1 VSTSTIG
8 LFAGLLIA
16 IAAAAGGFPGFLL
29 ALVLG
34 AVGLVAGR
42 LLSGG
47 GGSKALDDLLSRRNR
62 G

>member
-1 VSTSTIG
+1 MSTSTIG

-16 IAAAAGGFPGFLL
+16 IAAAAGGFAGFLL

-34 AVGLVAGR
+34 AIGFVVGR
-42 LLSGG
+42 LLSDGTKG
-47 GGSKALDDLLSRRNR
+47 LDDLISRRGR

>member
-1 VSTSTIG
+1 MSTSTIG

-34 AVGLVAGR
+34 AAGFAVGHF
-42 LLSGG
+42 LSGG

>member
-1 VSTSTIG
+1 VNGPTIG

-16 IAAAAGGFPGFLL
+16 IAAAAGGFAGFLL

-34 AVGLVAGR
+34 AVGFAAGR
-42 LLSGG
+42 YLTE
-47 GGSKALDDLLSRRNR
+47 GSKGLDDLITRRRR

>member
-1 VSTSTIG
+1 MNASTIG

-16 IAAAAGGFPGFLL
+16 IAAAAGGFAGFLL

-34 AVGLVAGR
+34 AVGFVAGR
-42 LLSGG
+42 YLSD
-47 GGSKALDDLLSRRNR
+47 GSKGLDDLLSRRGR

>member
-1 VSTSTIG
+1 MSTSTIG

-34 AVGLVAGR
+34 TVGLVVGR
-42 LLSGG
+42 FLSDGTKG
-47 GGSKALDDLLSRRNR
+47 IDDLISRRGR

>member
-1 VSTSTIG
+1 MNTSTIG

-16 IAAAAGGFPGFLL
+16 IAAAAGGFGGFLL

-34 AVGLVAGR
+34 VIGLVVGR
-42 LLSGG
+42 YLSE
-47 GGSKALDDLLSRRNR
+47 GSKGLDDLISRRGR

>member
-1 VSTSTIG
+1 MSTSTIG

-34 AVGLVAGR
+34 AVGLAVGR
-42 LLSGG
+42 FLSHGTKG
-47 GGSKALDDLLSRRNR
+47 LDDLISRRGR

>member
-1 VSTSTIG
+1 MSTSTIG

-16 IAAAAGGFPGFLL
+16 VASAAGGFAGFLL

-34 AVGLVAGR
+34 AVGFAVGR
-42 LLSGG
+42 FLSD
-47 GGSKALDDLLSRRNR
+47 GSKGLDDLLSRRGR

>member
-1 VSTSTIG
+1 MNTSTIG

-16 IAAAAGGFPGFLL
+16 IAAAAGGFGGFLL

-34 AVGLVAGR
+34 AAGLAVGRYLTDGTK
-42 LLSGG
+42 G
-47 GGSKALDDLLSRRNR
+47 LDDLMSRRGR

>member
-1 VSTSTIG
+1 MNASTIG

-16 IAAAAGGFPGFLL
+16 IAAAAGGFAGFLL

-34 AVGLVAGR
+34 AVGFVAGR
-42 LLSGG
+42 FLSD
-47 GGSKALDDLLSRRNR
+47 GSKGLDDLLSRRGR

>member
-1 VSTSTIG
+1 MSTSTIG

-16 IAAAAGGFPGFLL
+16 IAAAAGGFAGFLL

-34 AVGLVAGR
+34 AVGLVVGHF
-42 LLSGG
+42 LSGG
-47 GGSKALDDLLSRRNR
+47 GGSKALDDLLNRRTR

>member
-1 VSTSTIG
+1 VSAPVIG

-16 IAAAAGGFPGFLL
+16 IAAAAGGFAGFLL

-34 AVGLVAGR
+34 AVGFAVGR
-42 LLSGG
+42 YLTEGT
-47 GGSKALDDLLSRRNR
+47 KDLDDLMSRRRR

>member
-1 VSTSTIG
+1 MNASIIG

-16 IAAAAGGFPGFLL
+16 IAAAAGGFAGFLL

-34 AVGLVAGR
+34 AVGFVAGR
-42 LLSGG
+42 FLTD
-47 GGSKALDDLLSRRNR
+47 GSKGLDDLLSRRGR

>member
-1 VSTSTIG
+1 MSTSTIG

-16 IAAAAGGFPGFLL
+16 VAAAAGGFAGFLL

-34 AVGLVAGR
+34 AVGFVAGR
-42 LLSGG
+42 FLSD
-47 GGSKALDDLLSRRNR
+47 GSKGLDDLMSRRGR

>member
-1 VSTSTIG
+1 VSTPVIG

-16 IAAAAGGFPGFLL
+16 IAAAAGGFAGFLL

-34 AVGLVAGR
+34 ALGFAI
-42 LLSGG
+42 
-47 GGSKALDDLLSRRNR
+47 GSYLTQGTKGLDDLISRRRR

>member
-1 VSTSTIG
+1 MNASTIG

-16 IAAAAGGFPGFLL
+16 IAAAAGGFSGFLL

-34 AVGLVAGR
+34 AVGFVAGR
-42 LLSGG
+42 FLSD
-47 GGSKALDDLLSRRNR
+47 GSKGLDDLLSRRGR

>member
-1 VSTSTIG
+1 MSTSTIG

-34 AVGLVAGR
+34 AAGFAIGHF
-42 LLSGG
+42 LSG
-47 GGSKALDDLLSRRNR
+47 GGSKALDDLLTRRNR